1 MWDSIPW
8 HHLKLMNNLYTWN
21 YLHKI
26 VLGTLLMKVIYW
38 WYLSEHQKSKGVNI
52 IWHIRYYILFTIT
65 RKNNHNR
72 EFSYGCSGIVSGKR
86 TEALRARR
94 KNGNR
99 QLQGVGGW
107 LDPPEQTRDL
117 RGEILLGLKMPNSR
131 ET

>member
-1 MWDSIPW
+1 M
-8 HHLKLMNNLYTWN
+8 
-21 YLHKI
+21 
-26 VLGTLLMKVIYW
+26 
-38 WYLSEHQKSKGVNI
+38 SEHQKSKGVNI

-72 EFSYGCSGIVSGKR
+72 EFSYGCSGTGSGKR

-107 LDPPEQTRDL
+107 LDPPEHTRDL